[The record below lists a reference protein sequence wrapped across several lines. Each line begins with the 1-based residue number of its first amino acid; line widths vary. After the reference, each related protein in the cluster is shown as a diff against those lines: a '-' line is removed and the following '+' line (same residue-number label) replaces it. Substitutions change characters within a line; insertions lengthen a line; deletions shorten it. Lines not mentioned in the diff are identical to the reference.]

1 MKTIIL
7 FSILF
12 SYMMF
17 GQEKNEFADIY
28 FSSKCCGTP
37 SEEKLVTFLKNFKT
51 QHKIKNI
58 FVYNIFCLGEEG
70 EYSIIIDMRNFS
82 SNEKIKLK
90 EGLKKTQL
98 AYNEVYKKSAEGSII
113 ITYIDDLE
121 AVSHQKKIG
130 KRQILEL

>member
-1 MKTIIL
+1 
-7 FSILF
+7 
-12 SYMMF
+12 
-17 GQEKNEFADIY
+17 
-28 FSSKCCGTP
+28 
-37 SEEKLVTFLKNFKT
+37 
-51 QHKIKNI
+51 
-58 FVYNIFCLGEEG
+58 
-70 EYSIIIDMRNFS
+70 MRNFS

>member
-37 SEEKLVTFLKNFKT
+37 SEEKLVSFLKNFKT

-58 FVYNIFCLGEEG
+58 FVYNICCLGEEG

>member
-12 SYMMF
+12 SSMIF
-17 GQEKNEFADIY
+17 GQEKNQYADIY

-37 SEEKLVTFLKNFKT
+37 SEEKLVSFLKNFKT

-58 FVYNIFCLGEEG
+58 FVYNVCCRGEEG
-70 EYSIIIDMRNFS
+70 EYSIIIDMRSFS

-98 AYNEVYKKSAEGSII
+98 AYNEVYKKSREGSIM
-113 ITYIDDLE
+113 ITYLDDLE
-121 AVSHQKKIG
+121 AVPYQKKIG
-130 KRQILEL
+130 KRKIMKF